1 MPIFVLALVLGLVFL
16 VVSADRFVLG
26 AAAVA
31 RNLGVSSLVI
41 GLTVVGFGTSAPE
54 MLVSALAAL
63 QGNPGL
69 AVGNALG
76 SNIANIGLVLG
87 STALFAPIVLRS
99 ETLRKELLV
108 LLFVTV
114 GCYVLS
120 LDGVLGVIDGLLM
133 LVALV
138 AILWWMVRAAQQ
150 NRQDPCSIE
159 LESEAGSDFGMGVA
173 IFWTLVGLLG
183 LVLSSRLLIW
193 SAVEIAQVFGVS
205 DLVIGLTVI
214 ALGTSLPELA
224 TSIGAVLKKEDD
236 LAIGNVIG
244 SNLYNLLAVYSLPGI
259 IHPGA
264 LEASVISRDFPW
276 VIGFTIILFIIGY
289 GFFKRRVLGRLEG
302 GLLVIAFVTY
312 QWQVLLGAA

>member
-1 MPIFVLALVLGLVFL
+1 MPIFVLALVFGLIFL
-16 VVSADRFVLG
+16 LVSADRFVLG

-54 MLVSALAAL
+54 MLVSALAAW

-87 STALFAPIVLRS
+87 CTALLAPIVVRS

-108 LLFVTV
+108 LLFVTL

-120 LDGVLGVIDGLLM
+120 LDGLLGVLDGGLM
-133 LVALV
+133 LVTLV
-138 AILWWMVRAAQQ
+138 AILWWMVRTARQ
-150 NRQDPCSIE
+150 NRQDPYSVE
-159 LESEAGSDFGMGVA
+159 LTSEGSSDVGLGVA

-183 LVLSSRLLIW
+183 LVLSSRLLVW
-193 SAVEIAQVFGVS
+193 SAVEIAQFFGVS
-205 DLVIGLTVI
+205 DLVIGLTVV

-264 LEASVISRDFPW
+264 LDTRVLGRDFPW
-276 VIGFTIILFIIGY
+276 MIAFTLALFIIGY

-302 GLLVIAFVTY
+302 GLLVMAFVAY

>member
-1 MPIFVLALVLGLVFL
+1 MPIFVLALFFGLVFL

-54 MLVSALAAL
+54 MLVSALAAW

-87 STALFAPIVLRS
+87 GTALLAPIVVRS

-108 LLFVTV
+108 LLFVTL
-114 GCYVLS
+114 GCYLLS
-120 LDGVLGVIDGLLM
+120 LDGVLGMVDGGVM

-138 AILWWMVRAAQQ
+138 TILWWMVRAAKQ
-150 NRQDPCSIE
+150 NRQDSYSVE
-159 LESEAGSDFGMGVA
+159 LESEKSSDFGLEVA
-173 IFWTLVGLLG
+173 IFWTLLGLLG

-193 SAVEIAQVFGVS
+193 AAVEIAQFFGVS
-205 DLVIGLTVI
+205 DLVIGLTVV

-264 LEASVISRDFPW
+264 LEASVLSRDFPW
-276 VIGFTIILFIIGY
+276 MIGFTIALFIIGY

-302 GLLVIAFVTY
+302 GLLVMAFVAY
-312 QWQVLLGAA
+312 QWLVLLGAT

>member
-1 MPIFVLALVLGLVFL
+1 MPIFVLALFFGLVFL

-54 MLVSALAAL
+54 MLVSALAAW

-87 STALFAPIVLRS
+87 STALLAPIMVRS

-108 LLFVTV
+108 LLFVTL
-114 GCYVLS
+114 GCYLLS
-120 LDGVLGVIDGLLM
+120 LDGVLGVVDGGVM

-138 AILWWMVRAAQQ
+138 TILWWMVRAAKQ
-150 NRQDPCSIE
+150 NRQDSYSVE
-159 LESEAGSDFGMGVA
+159 LESEKSSDFGLGVA
-173 IFWTLVGLLG
+173 IFWTLLGLLG

-193 SAVEIAQVFGVS
+193 AAVEIAQFFGVS
-205 DLVIGLTVI
+205 DLVIGLTVV

-259 IHPGA
+259 IRPGA
-264 LEASVISRDFPW
+264 LEASVLSRDFPW
-276 VIGFTIILFIIGY
+276 MIGFTIALFIIGY

-302 GLLVIAFVTY
+302 GLLVVAFVAY
-312 QWQVLLGAA
+312 QWLVLLGAT